1 MSFEGRRAII
11 NHRKNGRANPC
22 PSLERRLL
30 MDIHYRPGLR
40 AVKSALAVFICL
52 LVSIPLHRESPFFSC
67 IASIVCMQPTWE
79 KSLRTGFHRFYG
91 TVLGGTAGYLS
102 LVLFDLLPH
111 YREGLYVVILPLGVL
126 ALITLCN
133 VLGIKESSSICCI
146 VFLANTANFKPI
158 PEALPYVCNRVIE
171 TTIGIVIAVL
181 VNRYVRLPQ
190 GEAQQS
196 HQS

>member
-1 MSFEGRRAII
+1 
-11 NHRKNGRANPC
+11 
-22 PSLERRLL
+22 

-40 AVKSALAVFICL
+40 AVKTAAAVFLCL

-67 IASIVCMQPTWE
+67 IAAVVCMQATWE
-79 KSLRTGFHRFYG
+79 KSLRSGVNRFLG
-91 TVLGGTAGYLS
+91 TVLGGAAGYLS
-102 LVLFDLLPH
+102 LVLFNLLPH
-111 YREGLYVVILPLGVL
+111 YRDGLYVVILPLGVL

-133 VLGIKESSSICCI
+133 MLGIKESSSICCI

-181 VNRYVRLPQ
+181 VNRYIWLPK
-190 GEAQQS
+190 GEVQQN
-196 HQS
+196 

>member
-40 AVKSALAVFICL
+40 AVKSALAVFLCL
-52 LVSIPLHRESPFFSC
+52 LVSIPLHRESPFSPALHPLSAC
-67 IASIVCMQPTWE
+67 SPLGRRACAPDS
-79 KSLRTGFHRFYG
+79 TGFMAPSS
-91 TVLGGTAGYLS
+91 GGRPGYLS